1 MMREKHRGGQ
11 CGVLP
16 RIAFALLVL
25 GMGVAAAPSALAADA
40 VNVAL
45 VLAANVSR
53 SVDQDEFKLQREG
66 YANAFSDPR
75 VMKAIQAGPHGALA
89 VSFIEWSGAS
99 EQKVV
104 VDWSVIRD
112 GESAAT
118 FASQLLAAPRS
129 FAGFTSISA
138 AIDFAIERFAA
149 AECKAERRVIDI
161 SGDGTN
167 NSGRPITL
175 ARDEAVAK
183 GVTINGLAI
192 INLNP
197 HPGYIAHIQPPGGL
211 PNYYRENVIGGPAA
225 FLVVIEDFKSFGQAI
240 ANKLIGEI
248 AERRAIP
255 QGKRLA
261 AGR

>member
-1 MMREKHRGGQ
+1 MMLERHRTRQ
-11 CGVLP
+11 
-16 RIAFALLVL
+16 
-25 GMGVAAAPSALAADA
+25 VAARRNLALAFVILAMGLALARPALAADA
-40 VNVAL
+40 VDIAL
-45 VLAANVSR
+45 LLAADVSR
-53 SVDQDEFKLQREG
+53 SVDEDEFKLQREG

-99 EQKVV
+99 QQKVV
-104 VDWSVIRD
+104 VDWSVIKD

-138 AIDFAIERFAA
+138 AIDFAIERLAA
-149 AECKAERRVIDI
+149 AEFKAERRVIDI

-240 ANKLIGEI
+240 VNKLIGEI
-248 AERRAIP
+248 AERGTNP
-255 QGKRLA
+255 QGERLA
-261 AGR
+261 RGG